1 MGWYAKAG
9 LSSQEV
15 PNSVWGLTT
24 GRYVFVTPRDTG
36 LSVIPKKGYLLSA
49 KFGY

>member
-15 PNSVWGLTT
+15 PDSVWGLTT